1 MERKFLNMTLNIK
14 EIIYIILLLTSIL
27 FNYFALIS
35 RVQLL
40 EYKIKTIEENNTKI
54 TKYLEQNNLDVISY
68 KLDEIQSKL
77 EKTNK

>member
-40 EYKIKTIEENNTKI
+40 EYKVKTIEENNTKI
-54 TKYLEQNNLDVISY
+54 TRYLEQNNLDVISY
-68 KLDEIQSKL
+68 KLDDIQKYL
-77 EKTNK
+77 EKNKK